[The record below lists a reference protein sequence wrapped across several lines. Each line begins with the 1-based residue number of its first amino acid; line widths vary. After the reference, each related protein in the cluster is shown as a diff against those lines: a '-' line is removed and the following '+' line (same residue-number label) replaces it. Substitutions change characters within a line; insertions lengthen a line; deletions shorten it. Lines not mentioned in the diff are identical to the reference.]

1 MKNDKGNTK
10 FVLVMVKYSEF
21 YHELAFISLKAYL
34 DMQISKDLKSSMG
47 TTEVRIKTFVCTMHG
62 LIVGM
67 VHWPGVILVGRA
79 GLRPGCL

>member
-47 TTEVRIKTFVCTMHG
+47 
-62 LIVGM
+62 
-67 VHWPGVILVGRA
+67 
-79 GLRPGCL
+79 